1 MISSLEFVLVAI
13 MVMENPNTK
22 ALELNYV
29 PMDYFKTMQVCNIEK
44 NRIQRKTSN
53 NKVYICL
60 KVDRD

>member
-1 MISSLEFVLVAI
+1 MTPIEFVLVAI
-13 MVMENPNTK
+13 MVVKNPNTE

-44 NRIQRKTSN
+44 NKIQKKTNN

>member
-1 MISSLEFVLVAI
+1 MTPIEFVLVAI
-13 MVMENPNTK
+13 MVVKNPNTE

-29 PMDYFKTMQVCNIEK
+29 PMDHFRTMQVCNIEK
-44 NRIQRKTSN
+44 NKIQKKTNN

>member
-1 MISSLEFVLVAI
+1 MISSLEFVLVAV
-13 MVMENPNTK
+13 MVIENPNTK

>member
-1 MISSLEFVLVAI
+1 MMTPIEFVLVAI
-13 MVMENPNTK
+13 MVIENPNTK

-29 PMDYFKTMQVCNIEK
+29 PMDYFKTMQSCNIEK

-53 NKVYICL
+53 KVYICL

>member
-1 MISSLEFVLVAI
+1 MMTPIEFVLVAI
-13 MVMENPNTK
+13 MVIENPNTK

-44 NRIQRKTSN
+44 NKIQKKTNN

>member
-13 MVMENPNTK
+13 MVVKNPNTE

-44 NRIQRKTSN
+44 NKIQKKTSN

>member
-1 MISSLEFVLVAI
+1 MISPLEFVLVAV

-29 PMDYFKTMQVCNIEK
+29 PMDYFKTMRVCNIEK

-53 NKVYICL
+53 SKVYICL
-60 KVDRD
+60 KVDYD

>member
-1 MISSLEFVLVAI
+1 MITSLEFVLVAI
-13 MVMENPNTK
+13 MVIENPNTK

-44 NRIQRKTSN
+44 NRIQKKTSN
-53 NKVYICL
+53 NKLYICS

>member
-1 MISSLEFVLVAI
+1 MTPIEFVLVAI
-13 MVMENPNTK
+13 MVIENPNTK

-44 NRIQRKTSN
+44 NKIQKKTNN

>member
-1 MISSLEFVLVAI
+1 MISPLEFVLVAV

>member
-1 MISSLEFVLVAI
+1 MISSLEFVLVAV

>member
-1 MISSLEFVLVAI
+1 MITPLEFVLVAI
-13 MVMENPNTK
+13 MVIENPNTK

-29 PMDYFKTMQVCNIEK
+29 PMDYFKTMQACNIEK
-44 NRIQRKTSN
+44 TRIQKKTSN